1 MSVDQETVKGIARLA
16 RIEVP
21 DGDLEPLAEE
31 LSKILLWVEQLG
43 EVDTAGVPPVAS
55 VTETRLRHRAD
66 EVTDGGIAGKVTANA
81 PERQHGMFAV
91 PKVVE

>member
-1 MSVDQETVKGIARLA
+1 MSVDQETVRGIARLA
-16 RIEVP
+16 RVEVP
-21 DGDLEPLAEE
+21 EDDLGPLSEE

-66 EVTDGGIAGKVTANA
+66 EVADGGIAEKVTANA
-81 PERQHGMFAV
+81 PDRQQGMFAV